1 MEEGN
6 RSVRVLHIYNK
17 LQKGGIVNKS
27 YEANKYGVSER
38 TIQRDIEDIRE
49 YLESEITDDGVLNSI
64 IYDRVKKGYHLD
76 RIYDPRLRSSEILSV
91 CKILLDSRAFVK
103 GEMDN
108 IIGSLIDCCAVENER
123 KTIKDLIA
131 NEQYHYIEL
140 CHKSEFLD
148 ILWEIAQA
156 IQKRRFIE
164 IAYTRLKDKRAV
176 KRMVR
181 PVAIMF
187 SEFYFYM
194 AAFIDD
200 EEVKKDFEVLGD
212 VYPTIYRIDRIHSV
226 SLLDE
231 TFTVPYKNRFEEG
244 EFRKR
249 IQFMYGGRL
258 RRIKFRYSGYSVEAV
273 LDRLPTA
280 KILAEEG
287 GVYTITAEVFGKGV
301 EMWLRS
307 QGNSIEILSI

>member
-1 MEEGN
+1 MEDGN
-6 RSVRVLHIYNK
+6 RIIRVLHIYNK
-17 LQKGGIVNKS
+17 FQNGGIINKT

-49 YLESEITDDGVLNSI
+49 YLEGEVTGNGVLNSV
-64 IYDRVKKGYHLD
+64 IYDRTAKGYHLD
-76 RIYDPRLRSSEILSV
+76 RIYEPRLKGSEILAI

-103 GEMDN
+103 KEMDN
-108 IIGSLIDCCAVENER
+108 VIGSLIDCCAVENER
-123 KTIKDLIA
+123 EVIKDLVA

-140 CHKSEFLD
+140 RHQSEFLD
-148 ILWEIAQA
+148 VLWDIGQA
-156 IQKRRFIE
+156 IRKRRFIE
-164 IAYTRLKDKRAV
+164 IDYIRIKDGKTV
-176 KRMVR
+176 KRLLR
-181 PVAIMF
+181 PAAIMF

-200 EEVKKDFEVLGD
+200 EEVKEDFEVLGD

-231 TFTVPYKNRFEEG
+231 TFNVPYKDRFEEG

-258 RRIKFRYSGYSVEAV
+258 QRIKFKYSGYSVEAV

-280 KILAEEG
+280 KILAEED
-287 GVYTITAEVFGKGV
+287 GVYTITAEVFGKGI
-301 EMWLRS
+301 EMWLES
-307 QGNSIEILSI
+307 QGNVVEILSN